1 MDNAEILRRKA
12 EGARLRKE
20 VGDMEYRKIKAAR
33 RREYYDKMQ
42 ETAKEVLAENY
53 SPTMALAIGPTPDIP
68 AKHKPKAVG
77 CMVGIMVVDEAGEHV
92 YMWNAPNL
100 KGTMMPGK
108 QNINGYKDAVF
119 DAFQKA
125 FGKLSEHTR

>member
-1 MDNAEILRRKA
+1 MDNAEIIRRKN

-20 VGDMEYRKIKAAR
+20 LGDMEYRKIKAAR

-68 AKHKPKAVG
+68 AKVKPRGTAVG
-77 CMVGIMVVDEAGEHV
+77 IIVVDESGEHIF
-92 YMWNAPNL
+92 MWNAPNL
-100 KGTMMPGK
+100 KGTMMASK
-108 QNINGYKDAVF
+108 QNIQGYKAAVF
-119 DAFQKA
+119 EAFTKA
-125 FGKLSEHTR
+125 FGKLSEPNK

>member
-12 EGARLRKE
+12 EGSRLRKE

-33 RREYYDKMQ
+33 RRQYY
-42 ETAKEVLAENY
+42 EENMKA
-53 SPTMALAIGPTPDIP
+53 PAQALGLKIIP
-68 AKHKPKAVG
+68 STVVPMPKPKIKAVG

-125 FGKLSEHTR
+125 FGKLSEHR

>member
-1 MDNAEILRRKA
+1 MDKEEIKRRQQEGFRLRR
-12 EGARLRKE
+12 EL
-20 VGDMEYRKIKAAR
+20 GDQEYRKIKAAR
-33 RREYYDKMQ
+33 RRQYYEEKM
-42 ETAKEVLAENY
+42 KGPAE
-53 SPTMALAIGPTPDIP
+53 ALGLAIIP
-68 AKHKPKAVG
+68 CTVVPVPKPKIKAVG
-77 CMVGIMVVDEAGEHV
+77 CMVGIMVVDDAGEHV

-125 FGKLSEHTR
+125 FGKLSEQTR